1 MARKRYRKDMRGQV
15 YLFPPSAE
23 EWVPEDHIVFFIR
36 DLMNELDLGSI
47 EALIHEKDPRG
58 ERPYDPY
65 VMLGIILLGYCL
77 GIYSSRKLEQATI
90 NQVAFRVIAGG
101 SHPHFTTINTFRKTH
116 RTAISALFLGVLL
129 MCKKAGLVKLG
140 HVAVD
145 GTKIKADASRHKAKS
160 YERFTAEEQALME
173 RIQQMLERSERVDQD
188 EDEKF
193 GEGKREFDLPKELAR
208 KQGRLEKIRELKAE
222 MEADAKKAR
231 AEELRRQ
238 AQEQRRKAEEE
249 KQNEAEAKRK
259 LTRARQAE
267 EKARA
272 LDPGEGRDDDEPPAP
287 PTTLPRR
294 KTRTTPEGKPH
305 PKAQKSPTDPDSHL
319 MKASNGGFEQAYNCQ
334 AVVDGH
340 CQIIIAADVTD
351 HPNDAHNLLPML
363 HQATDNCGRPP
374 AQATADAGYWNQDVQ
389 AEAEKLGTK
398 VLVALKRESRKKTG
412 TSSPESIAARR
423 RMAEALADPENKK
436 AYAKRKAIVEPPFGH
451 IKDARGF
458 RQFSFRGCDAVRA
471 EWRLVAA
478 CHNILKLFGAMRAA
492 QST

>member
-1 MARKRYRKDMRGQV
+1 MARKRYRKDQRGQV

-23 EWVPEDHIVFFIR
+23 EWVPEGHIVFFIR
-36 DLMNELDLGSI
+36 DLMNELDLEPI
-47 EALIHEKDPRG
+47 ESLIHDKDPRG

-129 MCKKAGLVKLG
+129 MCKKAGLVNLG

-193 GEGKREFDLPKELAR
+193 GEGKREFDLPEELAR
-208 KQGRLEKIRELKAE
+208 KQTRLGRIRELKAE
-222 MEADAKKAR
+222 MEVDAKKAK
-231 AEELRRQ
+231 AAELRRQ
-238 AQEQRRKAEEE
+238 ASEQRRKAEEE
-249 KQNEAEAKRK
+249 EKEAEAKRK
-259 LTRARQAE
+259 LTRARKAE
-267 EKARA
+267 EKAEE
-272 LDPGEGRDDDEPPAP
+272 LDPVDERGDDEPPAP

-294 KTRTTPEGKPH
+294 QMRANTDGTPH

-334 AVVDGH
+334 TVVDDH

-351 HPNDAHNLLPML
+351 HPNDANNLMPML
-363 HQATDNCGRPP
+363 HQATDNCGASP
-374 AQATADAGYWNQDVQ
+374 AMATADAGYWNQDVQ
-389 AEAEKLGTK
+389 AQAERLGIK
-398 VLVALKRESRKKTG
+398 VLVALSRESKKKTA
-412 TSSPESIAARR
+412 TSSPETIAARQ
-423 RMAEALADPENKK
+423 RMAEALAKPENKK

-451 IKDARGF
+451 IKEVRGF
-458 RQFSFRGCDAVRA
+458 RQFSFRGNEAVRA
-471 EWRLVAA
+471 EWRLVAL
-478 CHNILKLFGAMRAA
+478 CHNIWKLFRAKTA
-492 QST
+492 LQPV

>member
-1 MARKRYRKDMRGQV
+1 MARKRYRKNMRDQV

-23 EWVPEDHIVFFIR
+23 EWVPQGHIVYFIR
-36 DLMNELDLGSI
+36 DVMNELDLGPI
-47 EALIHEKDPRG
+47 EELIQSKDARG

-65 VMLGIILLGYCL
+65 VMLGIIMLGYCL
-77 GIYSSRKLEQATI
+77 GIYSSRKLEQAAI
-90 NQVAFRVIAGG
+90 DQVAFRVIAGDN
-101 SHPHFTTINTFRKTH
+101 HPHFTTINTFRKTH

-173 RIQQMLERSERVDQD
+173 RIQQMLERSEHVDQD

-193 GEGKREFDLPKELAR
+193 GEGKREFDLPEELAR
-208 KQGRLEKIRELKAE
+208 KQTRLARIRELKAE

-231 AEELRRQ
+231 AEQLRRQ
-238 AQEQRRKAEEE
+238 AAEQRRKAEEE
-249 KQNEAEAKRK
+249 EKEAEAKRK
-259 LTRARQAE
+259 LTRARKAE
-267 EKARA
+267 DEAQQ
-272 LDPGEGRDDDEPPAP
+272 LDPHQDDDDDEPPAP

-294 KTRTTPEGKPH
+294 QMRANTDGTPH

-334 AVVDGH
+334 TVVDDH

-351 HPNDAHNLLPML
+351 HPNDANNLLPML

-374 AQATADAGYWNQDVQ
+374 ALATADAGYWNQDVQ
-389 AEAEKLGTK
+389 VEADKLGIK
-398 VLVALKRESRKKTG
+398 VLVALKRESKKKTG
-412 TSSPESIAARR
+412 TSSPETIAARQ

-451 IKDARGF
+451 IKEARGF
-458 RQFSFRGCDAVRA
+458 RQFSFRGNEAVRA
-471 EWRLVAA
+471 EWRLVAL
-478 CHNILKLFGAMRAA
+478 CHNIWKLFRAKRA
-492 QST
+492 LLPT